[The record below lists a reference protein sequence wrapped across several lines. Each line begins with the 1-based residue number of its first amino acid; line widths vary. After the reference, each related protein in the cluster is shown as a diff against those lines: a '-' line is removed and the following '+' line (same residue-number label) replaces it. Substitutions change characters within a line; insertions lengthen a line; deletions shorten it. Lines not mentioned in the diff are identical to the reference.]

1 MAYSESLKDIS
12 CSASE
17 PAQSIDSILPKFQ
30 VASVCKMHGGG
41 SGHSLGEEMSRQQIL
56 ESGVAE
62 KQMRLVELDCG
73 LFIPFSVPR
82 LPLVLFGYAMS
93 LGTTWDL
100 AVGFLVL

>member
-1 MAYSESLKDIS
+1 MAVGADIVWALS
-12 CSASE
+12 
-17 PAQSIDSILPKFQ
+17 
-30 VASVCKMHGGG
+30 
-41 SGHSLGEEMSRQQIL
+41 EEMSRQQIL

-62 KQMRLVELDCG
+62 KQMRLAELDCG

-100 AVGFLVL
+100 AVGFLVVWQFCLIGLRIEMGHCGDWRESKKENVGKQKLG